1 MLLNPKLVSR
11 WSSSP
16 PLSPSSS
23 SKIFYKLLNFSP
35 FFDDDHTTLQVSLLR
50 FSPIF
55 STTKLHFA
63 RLETTPPR
71 IIMWYLCVNTL
82 ECAQFVV
89 VGALVSRERRPN
101 LETGTFRVLGDFF
114 LLSVLLFSVSSAS
127 DSLLLANSRQTRAT
141 TRVWVRNA
149 IFVGFIGL
157 GTFSSTL

>member
-82 ECAQFVV
+82 ECAQFDVVV

-114 LLSVLLFSVSSAS
+114 PSLCVAFLFPLLRILF
-127 DSLLLANSRQTRAT
+127 
-141 TRVWVRNA
+141 
-149 IFVGFIGL
+149 F
-157 GTFSSTL
+157 

>member
-82 ECAQFVV
+82 ECAQFDV

-114 LLSVLLFSVSSAS
+114 SFSLCCFFVSSAS

-149 IFVGFIGL
+149 IFLGFIGL